1 MLVEFFAKLFY
12 LLLNVFGHWKIYL
25 KAKITKTTKIYE
37 NKISN
42 LVKTKIEIMKK
53 VFCILTLII
62 MMISNAQ
69 TQIIAHRGFWQT
81 NPSTT
86 ENSLQA
92 LENAQKLKIYGA
104 EFDVRMSKDGVLVVN
119 HDEHHGTME
128 ISETDFKELAK
139 LKLSNGEEYP
149 TLKDYLK
156 QGKKDKALKLIVE
169 IKPAKTKAL
178 EDELVSKTVKLI
190 KEMKLES
197 QSEFISFSF
206 NICKEIKKAEPK
218 FKVQYLE
225 GNLSPQQIKDEGLDG
240 IDYHYSVFEKNP
252 TWISEANSL
261 GLITNSWTVNDLEV
275 YKKLKEQGLKFVT
288 TNVPDQL
295 KNY

>member
-1 MLVEFFAKLFY
+1 
-12 LLLNVFGHWKIYL
+12 
-25 KAKITKTTKIYE
+25 
-37 NKISN
+37 
-42 LVKTKIEIMKK
+42 MKK
-53 VFCILTLII
+53 LILGLTILSSII
-62 MMISNAQ
+62 MNAQ
-69 TQIIAHRGFWQT
+69 TQIIAHRGYWQT
-81 NPSTT
+81 NPPTT
-86 ENSLQA
+86 ENSLKA

-104 EFDVRMSKDGVLVVN
+104 EFDVRMSKDGILVVN

-178 EDELVSKTVKLI
+178 EDELVSKTIKLI

-197 QSEFISFSF
+197 QSEFISFSL
-206 NICKEIKKAEPK
+206 NICKEIKKAETK